1 MTQDRIPGRVEL
13 EQQSAAPEEK
23 IREPGRVEQAV
34 ETMAE
39 PQSAAAQLAVQPKPS
54 LWGRALVWLALSVL
68 VWLLVSAAL
77 GLVQLW
83 HAHWWLALGLAGLLL
98 VTVVQL
104 ALVVLSEWRASKRL
118 DLVAQRQQLFEQ
130 ARQQDDLT
138 LFSRQLA
145 SLREQ
150 LQPQYPQQLND
161 YQQELGSRDT
171 VAARMQLAENT
182 WLAELDRQAE
192 ALIKREALTVGTAV
206 ALVPHPL
213 LDALVVLWRSQRMIR
228 QLGQLYGLQPTGLSS
243 WKLLKTA
250 VLNSLLAGAVETAS
264 ELLAEQAGYGMV
276 ETAVGKGAVQ
286 GVVMGQRMRRLGRQ
300 AQLLCR
306 PWPKPVAS

>member
-77 GLVQLW
+77 RLVQLW
-83 HAHWWLALGLAGLLL
+83 HAHWWLALGLTGLLL

-104 ALVVLSEWRASKRL
+104 ALVVLTEWRVSKRL
-118 DLVAQRQQLFEQ
+118 DLVAQRQQYFEQ

-171 VAARMQLAENT
+171 VAARMQLAENS

-206 ALVPHPL
+206 ALVPH
-213 LDALVVLWRSQRMIR
+213 
-228 QLGQLYGLQPTGLSS
+228 
-243 WKLLKTA
+243 
-250 VLNSLLAGAVETAS
+250 
-264 ELLAEQAGYGMV
+264 
-276 ETAVGKGAVQ
+276 
-286 GVVMGQRMRRLGRQ
+286 
-300 AQLLCR
+300 
-306 PWPKPVAS
+306 